1 LGVIAICL
9 SKITCSVD
17 ARQLDN
23 SRSPHPESK
32 RKAEMVL
39 IFRRVLLRLPAQ
51 QQKCCQQEHSG
62 QHCRKPSNV
71 VTVLT
76 VKFVVGANG
85 KSGAKSETNNCKKRL
100 HAAAPVAL
108 VQWGPNI
115 TVAVLLEVRTP
126 SDHLVSSA
134 PE

>member
-17 ARQLDN
+17 ATQLDN
-23 SRSPHPESK
+23 SCSPHPESK
-32 RKAEMVL
+32 RKAEMAL
-39 IFRRVLLRLPAQ
+39 IFLSCSWLPRLPAQ
-51 QQKCCQQEHSG
+51 QQKCSQQEHSG

-85 KSGAKSETNNCKKRL
+85 KSDAKSETNNCKKRL
-100 HAAAPVAL
+100 HVAAPVAL
-108 VQWGPNI
+108 VQWGPKRRPLA
-115 TVAVLLEVRTP
+115 TDQRGLSPRF
-126 SDHLVSSA
+126 
-134 PE
+134 